1 MDLLQSLT
9 KGARYA
15 FSKGQIQF
23 FDLSHKNRLDRT
35 VNFTEQ
41 ELHKYGHFPS
51 LTHYPSNL
59 PFALLVSYYLK
70 EQRALNKQRSQPTRD
85 STFLPK
91 LYFEK
96 ARQRTMDETLFKYET
111 ILRMLQDYDFN
122 EESNPALYQIAINQ
136 QQAYKDKIEQEDK
149 PNNLPSL
156 LERLD
161 FRFETLKNTFMN
173 RIELQYPEM
182 ELYLSEDDAL
192 HPGMK
197 TADDV
202 EKRRHDLELKLVTN
216 GRRYGPL
223 F

>member
-15 FSKGQIQF
+15 FSKGQVQF

-51 LTHYPSNL
+51 LTRYPSDL

-70 EQRALNKQRSQPTRD
+70 EQRALNQQRNQPTRD

-91 LYFEK
+91 LYFKK

-161 FRFETLKNTFMN
+161 FRFETLKN
-173 RIELQYPEM
+173 
-182 ELYLSEDDAL
+182 LSL
-192 HPGMK
+192 IHI
-197 TADDV
+197 
-202 EKRRHDLELKLVTN
+202 
-216 GRRYGPL
+216 
-223 F
+223 